1 MNEQRAI
8 ELIKGISYRPG
19 WKITAEPMVPGLP
32 FVVVQAYIDT
42 VNTNREQAIKGYPQ
56 KIVLGPDTVID
67 ASLYATPEDL
77 YRRILDWIIGLEV
90 HEAREF
96 FRVGTDMQAPFHPHR
111 EECERAWE
119 RTAREVSVSP

>member
-1 MNEQRAI
+1 MDAQRAA
-8 ELIKGISYRPG
+8 ELINKISYRPG
-19 WKITAEPMVPGLP
+19 WKIEAHYLSGLP
-32 FVVVQAYIDT
+32 FVLVQAYVDT
-42 VNTNREQAIKGYPQ
+42 VNSDRDQALKGYPQ

-67 ASLYATPEDL
+67 ADLYGTPEEI

-96 FRVGTDMQAPFHPHR
+96 FRVGPDMHAPFHPHR

-119 RTAREVSVSP
+119 RTARDVSVTT